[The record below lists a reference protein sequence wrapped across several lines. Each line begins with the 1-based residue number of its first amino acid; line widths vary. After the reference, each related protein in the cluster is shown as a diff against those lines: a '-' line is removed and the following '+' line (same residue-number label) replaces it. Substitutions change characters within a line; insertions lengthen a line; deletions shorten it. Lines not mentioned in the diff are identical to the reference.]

1 MLEAFSLLLH
11 HLLDGCCQDFRYN
24 PRLWLHIAIGD
35 QLLGDELFTC
45 LFFWGG
51 RYLGKIIIAII
62 KKYMGRNCQYGL
74 RMQY

>member
-1 MLEAFSLLLH
+1 M
-11 HLLDGCCQDFRYN
+11 
-24 PRLWLHIAIGD
+24 
-35 QLLGDELFTC
+35 LGDELFAC
-45 LFFWGG
+45 LFFLGG